1 MTSINDNNNKPRILI
16 VEDDFENQK
25 LLEVFLRKNFL
36 IDLCDSSETFYEK
49 INSKKYDIF
58 LMDISI
64 RGDKDGLELTR
75 ELRQSEEYKNV
86 PIICITA
93 HVFPQDKENALAAG
107 VDEFLRRPI
116 YNRDLLASVL
126 KVYAEKTKNK

>member
-1 MTSINDNNNKPRILI
+1 MMSNNDENNKPCMLI

-25 LLEVFLRKNFL
+25 LLEIYLRQNFR
-36 IDLCDSSETFYEK
+36 IDSCDSSETFYEK

-58 LMDISI
+58 LMDISL
-64 RGDKDGLELTR
+64 RGNKNGLDLTR
-75 ELRQSEEYKNV
+75 ELRQLEDYKNV

-93 HVFPQDKENALAAG
+93 HVLPQDKENAFAAG

-116 YNRDLLASVL
+116 YNRDLLDSVL
-126 KVYAEKTKNK
+126 KVYEAKSKDK